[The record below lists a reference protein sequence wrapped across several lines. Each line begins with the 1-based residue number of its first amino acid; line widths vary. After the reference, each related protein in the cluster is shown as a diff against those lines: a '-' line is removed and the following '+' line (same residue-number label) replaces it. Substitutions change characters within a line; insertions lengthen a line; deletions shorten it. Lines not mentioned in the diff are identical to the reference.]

1 MHAKNP
7 CRGATGKPGIQPS
20 RLCPTRTRVLGVFCW
35 VGTVSGDREW
45 ANRDPLLHKCV
56 TYLLALPRTG
66 STSNFYSPGLESTP
80 QLSNENRVLREEN
93 HRLQAQLSHVSRG
106 ECQKPQT
113 VVSVV
118 SISSLATPITNWRS
132 KERRWREQSYS
143 DPPTSNSHSFS
154 HSRKGYFLTMPK
166 HGPSD
171 A

>member
-1 MHAKNP
+1 MQRSHSKARHSAQQTSSHQETSP
-7 CRGATGKPGIQPS
+7 QGF
-20 RLCPTRTRVLGVFCW
+20 LLGWDSVF
-35 VGTVSGDREW
+35 GGRER

-66 STSNFYSPGLESTP
+66 STSNFYSLGLESTP

-118 SISSLATPITNWRS
+118 SLSSLAIPITNWR
-132 KERRWREQSYS
+132 
-143 DPPTSNSHSFS
+143 T
-154 HSRKGYFLTMPK
+154 
-166 HGPSD
+166 
-171 A
+171 